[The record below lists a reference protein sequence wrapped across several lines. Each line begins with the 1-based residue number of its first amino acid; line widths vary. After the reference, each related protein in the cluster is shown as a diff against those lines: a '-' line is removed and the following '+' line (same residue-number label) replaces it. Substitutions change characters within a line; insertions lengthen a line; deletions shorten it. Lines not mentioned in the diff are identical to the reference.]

1 MIKFVAN
8 KIKQVKEELGI
19 PTFVMMVGI
28 PGSGKSTVADKLK
41 YIMENEGEKK
51 DKIIILSSDALR
63 REILGSEES
72 QENNGL
78 IFSEMRKRSL
88 EAILE
93 GKSVIYD
100 ATNTTIKNRESILEE
115 LNKSNIKCYKLA
127 YLMSTPFRIC
137 LEQNKKRER
146 VVPEEILLK
155 FRNSFQIPLKQ
166 EGFDD
171 IVIYNYEALALRVF
185 EDRMF
190 VWDNYLWSI
199 VGLLANHKQN
209 NPHHDFSL
217 LVHSI
222 MTYEYLKENNKD
234 TCYSLFTAG
243 LLHDLGKL
251 RTKVPNKKNPEI
263 SSYYGHANVGTY
275 ELLHN
280 LDQLG
285 LYSYDSVLECLALIN
300 YHMDV
305 FSWENATP
313 ETIEAKK
320 KFFGEDFYNK
330 LLLLHEA
337 DVNSSKFHK

>member
-1 MIKFVAN
+1 MIEFVAN

-78 IFSEMRKRSL
+78 IFSEMKKRSL

-93 GKSVIYD
+93 GKNVIYD
-100 ATNTTIKNRESILEE
+100 ATNTTIKNRKSILEE
-115 LNKSNIKCYKLA
+115 LNKSNIKCYKIA
-127 YLMSTPFRIC
+127 YIMNTPFKIC
-137 LEQNKKRER
+137 LDQNEQRER
-146 VVPEEILLK
+146 VVPSEVLFK
-155 FRNSFQIPLKQ
+155 FRNSFQLPLKQ
-166 EGFDD
+166 EGFDNIIIYD
-171 IVIYNYEALALRVF
+171 YEYVAVDRDSYKRFLWKDNLWNIV
-185 EDRMF
+185 
-190 VWDNYLWSI
+190 S
-199 VGLLANHKQN
+199 LLSNCNQN

-222 MTYEYLKENNKD
+222 MVYEYLKENSKSNSPAL
-234 TCYSLFTAG
+234 YTAG

-313 ETIEAKK
+313 ETIETKK

-337 DVNSSKFHK
+337 DVHSSKFHK